1 MIGSPM
7 EWRSRP
13 FVKEIGAVTN
23 VDEATR
29 QTQTTDAPSTRDRGR
44 LSMFL
49 ELQDFGGKAFTD
61 SLSMIFIY
69 NTHSYDL
76 E

>member
-7 EWRSRP
+7 EWGSRP

-44 LSMFL
+44 NR
-49 ELQDFGGKAFTD
+49 
-61 SLSMIFIY
+61 I
-69 NTHSYDL
+69 DL
-76 E
+76 ARVLGASRFWG

>member
-1 MIGSPM
+1 MIGNPM
-7 EWRSRP
+7 EWGSRP

-29 QTQTTDAPSTRDRGR
+29 QTQTTDAPSTKGI
-44 LSMFL
+44 
-49 ELQDFGGKAFTD
+49 EEG
-61 SLSMIFIY
+61 I
-69 NTHSYDL
+69 